1 MTIVSQDYKIV
12 LPYGR
17 YIIKIVNQS
26 DLTSLDVDY
35 DDLIYPWFVIV
46 LIGYDRIEILA
57 RYSTEAKAIQTIDDM
72 ITACNNSCM
81 LYKFEKED

>member
-1 MTIVSQDYKIV
+1 MTVVSQDYKIV

-35 DDLIYPWFVIV
+35 DDLIYPWFIIV
-46 LIGYDRIEILA
+46 LVGYDRVEILA
-57 RYSTEAKAIQTIDDM
+57 KYSKEEKAI
-72 ITACNNSCM
+72 TAMRNMVNDNCIGCDVF
-81 LYKFEKED
+81 KFSKED

>member
-1 MTIVSQDYKIV
+1 MTVVSQDYKIV

-35 DDLIYPWFVIV
+35 DDLIYPWFIIV
-46 LIGYDRIEILA
+46 LVGYDRIEILA
-57 RYSTEAKAIQTIDDM
+57 KFSTEEKAIAAMRNMVNDNCIGRDVF
-72 ITACNNSCM
+72 
-81 LYKFEKED
+81 KFSKED